1 MTQKIKE
8 TSAIKLQVVS
18 DVKNGKEVNATI
30 TFSGINKAISDDD
43 FMDST
48 CVEAFYKERGK
59 AYVKQK
65 EMPGLRAND

>member
-30 TFSGINKAISDDD
+30 TFSGINKAIYDDD
-43 FMDST
+43 FMELAEGLASLQSRPRTNISRVDSAT
-48 CVEAFYKERGK
+48 LVEG
-59 AYVKQK
+59 
-65 EMPGLRAND
+65 

>member
-18 DVKNGKEVNATI
+18 DVKNGKEVYATV

-43 FMDST
+43 FMELGQGLASLQSRPLNTVSRVDS
-48 CVEAFYKERGK
+48 CALVEG
-59 AYVKQK
+59 
-65 EMPGLRAND
+65 